1 MKNLIVLLLISLPMV
16 LFSAAPTCLDGMEVS
31 LVDCNGK
38 VVKTG
43 KLNSQGKLTL
53 DGADPA
59 CAWDVKLSNN
69 GQSIILEVN
78 TANGGIDKATP
89 IMYKTNGDIDKATP
103 QLNKASGKGGK
114 ATPLMYNKKMSDVK
128 GGSELMKSSHE
139 AAHVVQQKSGLRA
152 EAGLDETNSADRVE
166 GNINTSRGNIKN
178 QNKRSNNGNGDLED
192 CDDANISV
200 TAKGNGKVEITVSTI
215 K

>member
-1 MKNLIVLLLISLPMV
+1 MKNLIVLLLFALPMA

-31 LVDCNGK
+31 IIDANGK
-38 VVKTG
+38 VIQSG
-43 KLNSQGKLTL
+43 KLNKQGKLTL
-53 DGADPA
+53 NKVEVRG
-59 CAWDVKLSNN
+59 WDVKLSNN

-78 TANGGIDKATP
+78 KASGGIDKATP

-103 QLNKASGKGGK
+103 IMYKNKISE
-114 ATPLMYNKKMSDVK
+114 VK

-152 EAGLDETNSADRVE
+152 EAGLDETNSSERAE
-166 GNINTSRGNIKN
+166 SNINTSRSNIKN

>member
-1 MKNLIVLLLISLPMV
+1 MKNLIVLLLFALPMA

-31 LVDCNGK
+31 IIDANGK
-38 VVKTG
+38 VIQSG
-43 KLNSQGKLTL
+43 KLNKQGKLTL
-53 DGADPA
+53 NKVEVRG
-59 CAWDVKLSNN
+59 WDVKLSNN

-78 TANGGIDKATP
+78 KASGGIDKATP

-103 QLNKASGKGGK
+103 IMYKNKISE
-114 ATPLMYNKKMSDVK
+114 VK

-152 EAGLDETNSADRVE
+152 EAGLDETNSSERAE
-166 GNINTSRGNIKN
+166 SNINTSRSIIKN